1 MIVPVELFAAA
12 AAALGRTTDQLELP
26 SSAVLGDLMDAL
38 EAQAASTADPANA
51 AAVLARCTYLV
62 EGVATTDRDAPLTAG
77 SAVDVLPPFSGG

>member
-12 AAALGRTTDQLELP
+12 AASLGRTTDELDLP
-26 SSAVLGDLMDAL
+26 DGAALGDLMDAL
-38 EAQAASTADPANA
+38 GSRAAASEDPANA

>member
-1 MIVPVELFAAA
+1 VIVPVELFAAA
-12 AAALGRTTDQLELP
+12 SAALGRTTDALDLP
-26 SSAVLGDLMDAL
+26 DGAALGDLVDAL
-38 EAQAASTADPANA
+38 GVVAAASEDPANA

>member
-12 AAALGRTTDQLELP
+12 AAALGRTTDQLDLP
-26 SSAVLGDLMDAL
+26 DPATLGDLMDGL
-38 EAQAASTADPANA
+38 EAQAASTEDPANA

>member
-12 AAALGRTTDQLELP
+12 AAALGRTTDELDLP
-26 SSAVLGDLMDAL
+26 SAAVLGDLMDAL
-38 EAQAASTADPANA
+38 GSRAAASEDPANA

-77 SAVDVLPPFSGG
+77 STVDVLPPFSGG

>member
-12 AAALGRTTDQLELP
+12 AAVLGRTTDELDLP
-26 SSAVLGDLMDAL
+26 DDAALGDLMDAL
-38 EAQAASTADPANA
+38 GARAAASEDPANA

-62 EGVATTDRDAPLTAG
+62 KGVATTDRDAPLTAG

>member
-12 AAALGRTTDQLELP
+12 AAALGRTTDELELP
-26 SSAVLGDLMDAL
+26 DGAVLGDLMDAL
-38 EAQAASTADPANA
+38 GSRAATSADPANA

-62 EGVATTDRDAPLTAG
+62 EGVATTDRDAPLTGG

>member
-12 AAALGRTTDQLELP
+12 SAALGRTTDELDL
-26 SSAVLGDLMDAL
+26 ADGAALGDLMDAL
-38 EAQAASTADPANA
+38 GSRAAASEDPANA

>member
-12 AAALGRTTDQLELP
+12 SAALGRTTDALDLP
-26 SSAVLGDLMDAL
+26 DGATLGDLVDAL
-38 EAQAASTADPANA
+38 GIRAAASEDPANA

>member
-1 MIVPVELFAAA
+1 VIVPVELFAAA
-12 AAALGRTTDQLELP
+12 SAALGRTTDALDLP
-26 SSAVLGDLMDAL
+26 DGAALGDLMDAL
-38 EAQAASTADPANA
+38 GSRAAASDDPANA

>member
-12 AAALGRTTDQLELP
+12 AAALGRTTDALELP
-26 SSAVLGDLMDAL
+26 DGAVLGDLMDAL
-38 EAQAASTADPANA
+38 GTRAARTDDPANA

-62 EGVATTDRDAPLTAG
+62 EGVATSDRDAPLTAG

>member
-12 AAALGRTTDQLELP
+12 AAALGRTTDALDLP
-26 SSAVLGDLMDAL
+26 DGAVLGDLVDAL
-38 EAQAASTADPANA
+38 GARAAAFGDPENA
-51 AAVLARCTYLV
+51 AAVLARCSYLV

>member
-12 AAALGRTTDQLELP
+12 AAALGRTTDALDLP
-26 SSAVLGDLMDAL
+26 DGAALGDLVDAL
-38 EAQAASTADPANA
+38 GVLAAASEDPANA

-62 EGVATTDRDAPLTAG
+62 EGVATTDRDAPLAAG

>member
-12 AAALGRTTDQLELP
+12 AAVLGRTTDELDLP
-26 SSAVLGDLMDAL
+26 SAAVLGDLMDAL
-38 EAQAASTADPANA
+38 GARAAASSDPANA
-51 AAVLARCTYLV
+51 SAVLARCTYLV

>member
-12 AAALGRTTDQLELP
+12 SAALGRTTDELDLP
-26 SSAVLGDLMDAL
+26 DGAALGDLMDAL
-38 EAQAASTADPANA
+38 GSRAAASEDPANA

-62 EGVATTDRDAPLTAG
+62 EGVATTDRDARLTAG

>member
-12 AAALGRTTDQLELP
+12 AASLGRTTDALELP
-26 SSAVLGDLMDAL
+26 DGAVLGDLMDAL
-38 EAQAASTADPANA
+38 GTRAARTDDPANA

-62 EGVATTDRDAPLTAG
+62 EGVATSDRAAPLSAG

>member
-12 AAALGRTTDQLELP
+12 AAALGRTTDELELP
-26 SSAVLGDLMDAL
+26 SAAVLGDLMDAL
-38 EAQAASTADPANA
+38 GARAATTSDPANA

-62 EGVATTDRDAPLTAG
+62 EGVATTDRDARLTAG

>member
-12 AAALGRTTDQLELP
+12 AAALGRTTDEVDLP
-26 SSAVLGDLMDAL
+26 DPATLGDLMDAL
-38 EAQAASTADPANA
+38 GSRAAATADPANA
-51 AAVLARCTYLV
+51 SAVLARCTYLV

>member
-1 MIVPVELFAAA
+1 MIVPLELFAAA
-12 AAALGRTTDQLELP
+12 SAALGRTTDELDLP
-26 SSAVLGDLMDAL
+26 DGAALGDLMDAL
-38 EAQAASTADPANA
+38 GSRAAASEDPANA

>member
-12 AAALGRTTDQLELP
+12 AAALGRSSLKEELP
-26 SSAVLGDLMDAL
+26 DPATLGDLMDAL
-38 EAQAASTADPANA
+38 GSRAAASEDPANA

-77 SAVDVLPPFSGG
+77 GAVDVLPPFSGG

>member
-12 AAALGRTTDQLELP
+12 AAALGRTTDEVDLP
-26 SSAVLGDLMDAL
+26 DGAALGDLMDAL
-38 EAQAASTADPANA
+38 GAQGATTDDPANA
-51 AAVLARCTYLV
+51 AAVLARCSYLV

>member
-12 AAALGRTTDQLELP
+12 AAALGRTTDQLDLP
-26 SSAVLGDLMDAL
+26 DGAVLGDLVDAL
-38 EAQAASTADPANA
+38 GALAVTTDDPANA
-51 AAVLARCTYLV
+51 VAVLARCSYLV

>member
-12 AAALGRTTDQLELP
+12 AAALGRTTDEFELP
-26 SSAVLGDLMDAL
+26 SSAVLGDLVDAL
-38 EAQAASTADPANA
+38 GARAAASEDPANA
-51 AAVLARCTYLV
+51 SAVLARCTYLV